1 MQVTTWLKVHTP
13 DLPSWGLM
21 ACAAGSPFTTVGVKE
36 TATVV
41 AHANNLTSR
50 APKRKNN
57 TGTRRPQMK
66 LLASL
71 LLCTLATA
79 SNNVP
84 LCGNEDAKI
93 SNYPYYGEE
102 DIMDRPRYYRAFYA
116 DFQHTVTGTPRL
128 SIAFHSDTGTM
139 DPDIS
144 AQYECSATPTN
155 ATGVYE
161 VHFAAGNLSWPQK
174 NGKNLSITR
183 LQYNATADRL
193 VLDIFR
199 NGTSL
204 HMCLTQAQG
213 HNYCRGE

>member
-1 MQVTTWLKVHTP
+1 MGS
-13 DLPSWGLM
+13 DLARGTAKPRRTEKEHR
-21 ACAAGSPFTTVGVKE
+21 FTTPTFVDTNVQCLQLRYCND
-36 TATVV
+36 
-41 AHANNLTSR
+41 AHT
-50 APKRKNN
+50 
-57 TGTRRPQMK
+57 QMK

-84 LCGNEDAKI
+84 LCGNEAAKI

-128 SIAFHSDTGTM
+128 GIAFHSDTGTV

-144 AQYECSATPTN
+144 GQYECSATPTN
-155 ATGVYE
+155 ATDVYE

-204 HMCLTQAQG
+204 HMCLTQA
-213 HNYCRGE
+213 